1 MRGRVPWWGL
11 LWLLLGS
18 AYFVI
23 PLLATARFSLRAAGG
38 GYGFDAYRE
47 ILADPLFRSSLAFSF
62 RLAGLTIAL
71 ALVLLVPTA
80 YWVHLKLPRLRSV
93 VELMTVLPFVVPP
106 IVLVVGLLRG
116 FRWTPTWF
124 YADSPI
130 LVVGY
135 VVLALPYVYRS
146 LDAGLRAID
155 VHTLTEAAQS
165 LGAAW
170 PTVLFRVI
178 IPNLRAGLLSAAFLT
193 LAIVMGEF
201 TMAVLLQFNSFAVY
215 INYIGETRATG
226 AAALSLISFAITWL
240 AMLGIVLVGRRV
252 GGRQVQ
258 IAGTR

>member
-1 MRGRVPWWGL
+1 VRARVPWWGL
-11 LWLLLGS
+11 LWLAVGT
-18 AYFVI
+18 AYFAI

-38 GYGFDAYRE
+38 GLGLDAYRE
-47 ILADPLFRSSLAFSF
+47 ILADPQFRSSLAFSF

-80 YWVHLKLPRLRSV
+80 YWVHLRLPRLRPV
-93 VELMTVLPFVVPP
+93 VELVTVLPFVVPP

-135 VVLALPYVYRS
+135 VVLALPYAYRS

-165 LGAAW
+165 LGASW

-178 IPNLRAGLLSAAFLT
+178 VPNLRAGILSAAFLT

-240 AMLGIVLVGRRV
+240 AMLGILLVGRRV

-258 IAGTR
+258 IGGTR